1 MTHQTHPDFYQQ
13 VEDFILCAVADN
25 STEDHATNTEIAL
38 FLLTLL
44 SSYKKEELAQPH
56 RGRDK
61 A

>member
-25 STEDHATNTEIAL
+25 STEDHATNTEVAL

-44 SSYKKEELAQPH
+44 SSYKKEQLEQAQQ
-56 RGRDK
+56 GC
-61 A
+61 

>member
-1 MTHQTHPDFYQQ
+1 MTSQTQPDFYQQ

-44 SSYKKEELAQPH
+44 SSYKKEQLNQAQQ
-56 RGRDK
+56 GC
-61 A
+61 

>member
-1 MTHQTHPDFYQQ
+1 MTHQTQPDFYQQ

-44 SSYKKEELAQPH
+44 SSYKKEQLNQAQQ
-56 RGRDK
+56 GC
-61 A
+61 